1 MKAKGFTL
9 LEVLVALSVFTV
21 GMLAVVTLG
30 SQSQLL
36 TKTSLV
42 RTRAALLSQEGI
54 ETAVAEGYAQLPAGD
69 LFLDEPT
76 LDYIGADFAG
86 YARQVSIEY
95 VDSEMNI
102 AINDTGMLLITS
114 TVTWDDTTGDESNID
129 KTFTATTILTDL

>member
-1 MKAKGFTL
+1 MKRKGFTL

-54 ETAVAEGYAQLPAGD
+54 ETAIAEGYSLLPVGE
-69 LFLDEPT
+69 LFLDEST
-76 LDYIGADFAG
+76 LDYLGDEFSG
-86 YARQVSIEY
+86 YARQVEVDY
-95 VDSEMNI
+95 VDSDMNI
-102 AINDTGMLLITS
+102 ALNDTGMILITS

-129 KTFTATTILTDL
+129 KSFTATTILTDL